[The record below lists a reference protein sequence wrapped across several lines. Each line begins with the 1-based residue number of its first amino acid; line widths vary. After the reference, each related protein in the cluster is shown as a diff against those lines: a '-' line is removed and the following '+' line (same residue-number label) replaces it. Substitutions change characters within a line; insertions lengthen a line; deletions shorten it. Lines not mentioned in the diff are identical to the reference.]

1 MFVRTKGE
9 LRREKQ
15 EGAARN
21 PSETTT
27 SDKQSAHFTQCC
39 CRRGMFLCFC
49 LTFSA
54 LHCNAPSLS
63 APFLCS
69 SCRCPPPSLPPS
81 PFLPNPLKITFS
93 FRIKFNIWRRKKSP
107 KLLLFSAS
115 EQISD
120 GLRHDSG
127 QLRWFVLNR
136 VDFFA
141 AATHYWLLL
150 HPSVLFNLFFFLHL
164 YSLNCSTSNLQC
176 VKFLNKTHSSHTK
189 RLCHLIKTFSSTLPW
204 QIPLN
209 KNWKEMTWQHEIF
222 NDTA

>member
-1 MFVRTKGE
+1 MIAFVWAAMFVRTKGE

-39 CRRGMFLCFC
+39 CRREMFLCFC

-81 PFLPNPLKITFS
+81 PFLPFPPQPPQNHLFFS
-93 FRIKFNIWRRKKSP
+93 NQVQHLEEEEVP
-107 KLLLFSAS
+107 ETA
-115 EQISD
+115 
-120 GLRHDSG
+120 
-127 QLRWFVLNR
+127 FVLCVRTDFRR
-136 VDFFA
+136 VEARLRA
-141 AATHYWLLL
+141 AAMIR
-150 HPSVLFNLFFFLHL
+150 P
-164 YSLNCSTSNLQC
+164 
-176 VKFLNKTHSSHTK
+176 K
-189 RLCHLIKTFSSTLPW
+189 
-204 QIPLN
+204 
-209 KNWKEMTWQHEIF
+209 
-222 NDTA
+222 